1 MTDRLT
7 TLLEEKRSEL
17 ETELARLSQPP
28 ADQAVISFGK
38 RIGDGTT
45 TAIDRLSRVAAHERL
60 RQMVE
65 DVARAQVKLT
75 EGSYG
80 SCDGCGR
87 PIPGE
92 RLDALP
98 WAVRCVRCADR
109 R

>member
-7 TLLEEKRSEL
+7 TLLEEKRTEL
-17 ETELARLSQPP
+17 EAEMARLTQPP
-28 ADQAVISFGK
+28 SDQATISFGK

-45 TAIDRLSRVAAHERL
+45 TAIDRLSRVAAYDRL
-60 RQMVE
+60 QQMVD
-65 DVARAQVKLT
+65 DVARAQVKLA

-80 SCDGCGR
+80 SCDGCGT
-87 PIPGE
+87 PIPAE

-98 WAVRCVRCADR
+98 WAVLCLRCANR